1 MIVNSAYRPMVASV
15 SKVRLAS
22 DNGTIINAPQ
32 PGFATKRAIVDGK
45 LLEAA
50 VLATMLEY

>member
-1 MIVNSAYRPMVASV
+1 MIVNSAYRPIVASV

-32 PGFATKRAIVDGK
+32 PGFATKRAVADGK